1 MKTDLLDI
9 RNCDCMEL
17 MAQYGDN
24 HFDLAIVDPPYG
36 LGLKMIN
43 SVDSNKRNGRNNRS
57 IVKHDDKAWNEH
69 PLDPDYYQAACER
82 IENETR
88 QLTLI

>member
-1 MKTDLLDI
+1 MIELLHI
-9 RNCDCMEL
+9 DCMDY
-17 MAQYGDN
+17 MAGLEDN
-24 HFDLAIVDPPYG
+24 AFDLAIVDPPYG